1 MTGIFAVG
9 GGLKFVFLT
18 LFPLTS
24 WLAFR
29 FPPEAVG
36 DALLGGAHWS
46 PGSSPYFSTKFLM
59 ELYLVAALSF
69 SIVSSR
75 SLTSALRCASAE
87 EMR

>member
-9 GGLKFVFLT
+9 GGLNPVL
-18 LFPLTS
+18 LALLLLASPLG
-24 WLAFR
+24 FR
-29 FPPEAVG
+29 FFTEVG
-36 DALLGGAHWS
+36 APATEECRF
-46 PGSSPYFSTKFLM
+46 GSSPYFSTSCLM

-75 SLTSALRCASAE
+75 SLTSIRRCASAE